1 MGPAIM
7 HIVSKDK
14 TTMAATIGKPLKRNV
29 NHSNLLFDSFI
40 GKYISS
46 FSILPTNTTA
56 KEGESVTFTCTVTG
70 KGIKNVEWYKNKKR
84 VSSTSQN
91 FNDTYVSTLQL
102 SPVTSSQAGLFEC
115 RTTFAHGLSIYKG
128 YRAKSG
134 LLSVT
139 GREVMLYSKIN
150 YEAYGEI

>member
-7 HIVSKDK
+7 HIVFKDK
-14 TTMAATIGKPLKRNV
+14 MTMAATIGKPLKRNV
-29 NHSNLLFDSFI
+29 NHSNLWFDSFT

-70 KGIKNVEWYKNKKR
+70 SIKNVEWYKNKKR

-115 RTTFAHGLSIYKG
+115 RAYGSSLYKA
-128 YRAKSG
+128 YKAKSG

>member
-1 MGPAIM
+1 M
-7 HIVSKDK
+7 HFVFKDK

-29 NHSNLLFDSFI
+29 NHSNLWFDSFT

-70 KGIKNVEWYKNKKR
+70 SIKNVEWYKNKKR

-115 RTTFAHGLSIYKG
+115 RAYGSSLYKA
-128 YRAKSG
+128 YKAKSG

>member
-1 MGPAIM
+1 M

-115 RTTFAHGLSIYKG
+115 RTTFAHGSSMYKG
-128 YRAKSG
+128 YKAKSG

>member
-1 MGPAIM
+1 M

-70 KGIKNVEWYKNKKR
+70 SIKNVEWYKNKKR

-115 RTTFAHGLSIYKG
+115 RTMFAHGSSVYKG
-128 YRAKSG
+128 YKAKSG

>member
-1 MGPAIM
+1 M
-7 HIVSKDK
+7 HIVFKDK
-14 TTMAATIGKPLKRNV
+14 MTMAATIGKPLKRNV
-29 NHSNLLFDSFI
+29 NHSNLWFDSFT

-70 KGIKNVEWYKNKKR
+70 SIKNVEWYKNKKR

-115 RTTFAHGLSIYKG
+115 RAYGSSLYKA
-128 YRAKSG
+128 YKAKSG

>member
-1 MGPAIM
+1 M
-7 HIVSKDK
+7 
-14 TTMAATIGKPLKRNV
+14 
-29 NHSNLLFDSFI
+29 
-40 GKYISS
+40 
-46 FSILPTNTTA
+46 
-56 KEGESVTFTCTVTG
+56 
-70 KGIKNVEWYKNKKR
+70 EWYKNKKR
-84 VSSTSQN
+84 VFSTSQN

-115 RTTFAHGLSIYKG
+115 RATFASGYKG
-128 YRAKSG
+128 YKAKSG

>member
-7 HIVSKDK
+7 HIVFKDK

-29 NHSNLLFDSFI
+29 NHSNLWFDSFT

-115 RTTFAHGLSIYKG
+115 RATFAYGSRLYKG
-128 YRAKSG
+128 YKAKSG

-150 YEAYGEI
+150 YEAYGEM

>member
-1 MGPAIM
+1 M

-70 KGIKNVEWYKNKKR
+70 KDIKNVEWYKNKKR

-115 RTTFAHGLSIYKG
+115 RTTFAHGPSTYKG
-128 YRAKSG
+128 YKAKSG

>member
-1 MGPAIM
+1 M

-115 RTTFAHGLSIYKG
+115 RAYGSNLSKAYK
-128 YRAKSG
+128 AKSG